1 MRVRLF
7 FSIYTKTAMRK
18 GVHCASAVLFG
29 MFVAFRYRR
38 SAVFDSEAHLLFE
51 AVDTRVQFPPSQND

>member
-1 MRVRLF
+1 
-7 FSIYTKTAMRK
+7 MRK